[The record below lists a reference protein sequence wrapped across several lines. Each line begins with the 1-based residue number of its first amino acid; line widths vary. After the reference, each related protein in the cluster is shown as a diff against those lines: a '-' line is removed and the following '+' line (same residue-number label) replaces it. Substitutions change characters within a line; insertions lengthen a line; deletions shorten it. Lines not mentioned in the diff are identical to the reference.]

1 MTRYAVQ
8 CMVTTYGMK
17 IVIVEASNIEDAC
30 VKGLAKAQSDEGDW
44 VNLETYGNVFVDG
57 IVKDPSA
64 DPLEDLC
71 DSQVDVPVCY
81 SEDGI
86 GRDWS

>member
-8 CMVTTYGMK
+8 CMVTRYEMK
-17 IVIVEASNIEDAC
+17 IVTVDASSVEDAC
-30 VKGLAKAQSDEGDW
+30 VKGLAKAQEPDGWES
-44 VNLETYGNVFVDG
+44 LETFGNVFVDG
-57 IVKDPSA
+57 IVQDPSGE
-64 DPLEDLC
+64 PLEELC
-71 DSQVDVPVCY
+71 DGSLDVPVRY

>member
-8 CMVTTYGMK
+8 CMVTTYDMK
-17 IVIVEASNIEDAC
+17 IVMVEASSIENAC
-30 VKGLAKAQSDEGDW
+30 VKGLAKAQSAEGEW
-44 VNLETYGNVFVDG
+44 ENLETYGNVFVDG
-57 IVKDPSA
+57 IVKDPST
-64 DPLEDLC
+64 DPLADLC
-71 DSQVDVPVCY
+71 DSQLDIPVRY

>member
-8 CMVTTYGMK
+8 CMVTRYEMK
-17 IVIVEASNIEDAC
+17 IVTVNASSAKDAC
-30 VKGLAKAQSDEGDW
+30 VKGLAKAQDPDDW
-44 VNLETYGNVFVDG
+44 ESLETFGNVFVDG
-57 IVKDPSA
+57 IVQEPSG
-64 DPLEDLC
+64 DPLNDLC
-71 DSQVDVPVCY
+71 DSSIDVPVCY

>member
-8 CMVTTYGMK
+8 CMVTRYEMK
-17 IVIVEASNIEDAC
+17 IVTVDASSVEDAC
-30 VKGLAKAQSDEGDW
+30 VKGLAKAQEPGEWES
-44 VNLETYGNVFVDG
+44 LETFGNVFVDG
-57 IVKDPSA
+57 IVQDPSGE
-64 DPLEDLC
+64 PLEELC
-71 DSQVDVPVCY
+71 DGSLDVPVRY